1 MVSKIKSEFYNLIL
15 SLDYNATDNGVY
27 EEKFP
32 WLMLRTTGHDRT
44 DILDIRYDNITYTLD
59 IFSTYSGEKELLEII
74 ENIGNHLIELRQNN
88 SSIMYIQQKSCKILD
103 DNKKGPVKKHAV
115 IEYKFIC
122 ATGLEEEDANG

>member
-1 MVSKIKSEFYNLIL
+1 MVSKIKSEFYKLIL
-15 SLDYNATDNGVY
+15 DLNYNATDNGVY

-59 IFSTYSGEKELLEII
+59 IFSNYSGEKELLEII

-88 SSIMYIQQKSCKILD
+88 SSIMYIQQKNCKILD

-115 IEYKFIC
+115 IEYRFAC
-122 ATGLEEEDANG
+122 ATGLEGEDANE

>member
-15 SLDYNATDNGVY
+15 SLDYNATDNGAY

-74 ENIGNHLIELRQNN
+74 ENIGNHLTELRQNN
-88 SSIMYIQQKSCKILD
+88 SSIMYIQ
-103 DNKKGPVKKHAV
+103 
-115 IEYKFIC
+115 
-122 ATGLEEEDANG
+122 